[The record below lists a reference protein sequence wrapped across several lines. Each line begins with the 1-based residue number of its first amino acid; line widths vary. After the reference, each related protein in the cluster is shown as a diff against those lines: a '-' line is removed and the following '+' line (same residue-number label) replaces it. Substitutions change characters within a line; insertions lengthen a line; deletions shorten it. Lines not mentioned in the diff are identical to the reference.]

1 MRNYDEKEVNSAA
14 NKTITKYYKIN
25 MSKFNKLT

>member
-25 MSKFNKLT
+25 ICLNLTN